1 MSRFHTVFDADTQTQ
16 MDIPFTAEEEAERDE
31 QEVQAEIDVAIWLEQ
46 EERVAILNSKLADD
60 SITFEEMKELMRL
73 RG

>member
-31 QEVQAEIDVAIWLEQ
+31 QEAQ
-46 EERVAILNSKLADD
+46 EEIYVIQLAEWQAQKDSLEAKLADD

-73 RG
+73 RR

>member
-46 EERVAILNSKLADD
+46 EERAAILNSKLADD